1 MIDEIAL
8 RDFALV
14 EECTISFTEGLNI
27 LSGETGAG
35 KSIIASSVAMLC
47 GSRGDAKMVRTGCDE
62 CQITGRFFTQNQEVL
77 AWLKAH
83 DITDDEG
90 SVLVRRALKKNGR
103 GSISIQKTSMTRD
116 ELAEFASLMLDI
128 HGQHE
133 QYTLTA
139 QANQMRLLDS
149 CVGLEKELE
158 ELRTLYGQLL
168 SCRRSIE
175 ELEKSES
182 DRERELELLAFAMDE
197 ISRADLK
204 VGEEEELE
212 NRIRILNS
220 HDKLFHFVEESS
232 SCLSG
237 SGSTVQAL
245 KQARLALEQGAR
257 IDQAL
262 EELSKRL
269 DESYYEVEDIAQNL
283 KEYMAHDAYD
293 PNELERCQDR
303 LFLIRRLK
311 KKYGQT
317 IEDVIAY
324 GEEARKNY
332 NQLSDFSGSREALL
346 KQEKELENKVMSVAK
361 AVSKARKKEAQ
372 SLEKEIEAILKELG
386 MPKAVFHIAVE
397 DAECSSTGIDTV
409 SFMISPNKGEPLRPI
424 SSAVSGGELSRIM
437 LAVKSAFASSD
448 PVDTILFDEIDSG
461 IGGEVAVQLGH
472 YLSKLSSIKQVLCI
486 THLAT
491 IAVNADNHILVSKR
505 VEGERTFTE
514 AVQIDGKERISE
526 IARMRS
532 GKRDA
537 ISLEHAQSLLAKKI
551 KS

>member
-1 MIDEIAL
+1 
-8 RDFALV
+8 
-14 EECTISFTEGLNI
+14 
-27 LSGETGAG
+27 
-35 KSIIASSVAMLC
+35 
-47 GSRGDAKMVRTGCDE
+47 
-62 CQITGRFFTQNQEVL
+62 
-77 AWLKAH
+77 
-83 DITDDEG
+83 
-90 SVLVRRALKKNGR
+90 
-103 GSISIQKTSMTRD
+103 
-116 ELAEFASLMLDI
+116 MLDI

-133 QYTLTA
+133 QYTLISPA
-139 QANQMRLLDS
+139 IQMRLLDS
-149 CVGLEKELE
+149 CAGSGQELS
-158 ELRTLYGQLL
+158 ELKTLYGELL
-168 SCRRSIE
+168 VCRRTIA
-175 ELEKSES
+175 ELEKSAA

-204 VGEEEELE
+204 PGEEEELD

-220 HDKLFHFVEESS
+220 HDKLSHFVEDASS
-232 SCLSG
+232 LLSG
-237 SGSTVQAL
+237 SGSAVQAL
-245 KQARLALEQGAR
+245 KQARVQMEQGAH
-257 IDQAL
+257 IDQSL

-269 DESYYEVEDIAQNL
+269 DESYFEVEDIAQSL
-283 KEYMAHDAYD
+283 REYLARDTYD
-293 PNELERCQDR
+293 PDELERCQDR

-317 IEDVIAY
+317 VEAVIAY
-324 GEEARKNY
+324 GEEAKKNY
-332 NQLSDFSGSREALL
+332 DRLSDFSANKAALL
-346 KQEKELENKVMSVAK
+346 KKEADLDSRVLSIARK
-361 AVSKARKKEAQ
+361 VSKARKNAAQ

-386 MPKAVFHIAVE
+386 MPKAVFHISVE
-397 DAECSSTGIDTV
+397 DSELSSTGIDTIN
-409 SFMISPNKGEPLRPI
+409 FLISPNKGEPLRPI

-472 YLSKLSSIKQVLCI
+472 YLSKLSDKKQVLCI

-505 VEGERTFTE
+505 VEGERTYTQ
-514 AVQIDGKERISE
+514 AAQIYGEERISE
-526 IARMRS
+526 IARMLS